1 MATTRQRKTI
11 AERLKALDDKKKK
24 LEQEQR
30 AKQAKVKR
38 QIALLAGQERAK
50 ERKADNH
57 LKIVFGAGVM
67 AHARISATWAKELQA
82 VLQKATTKEHDKKL
96 TEEWFLR
103 LDTEQKQE
111 EQDKARPQK

>member
-1 MATTRQRKTI
+1 MATTRQRKTV
-11 AERLKALDDKKKK
+11 AERLKALKDKKEK

-82 VLQKATTKEHDKKL
+82 VLHKATTKERDKL
-96 TEEWFLR
+96 GIDAWFRR
-103 LDTEQKQE
+103 LDSEQKP
-111 EQDKARPQK
+111 EQDKARSQK